1 MSEYQPAR
9 RRDPSSPLRKGT
21 ESMGRDLA
29 DFWTR
34 SESDLLS
41 NTTRG
46 LLAEY
51 IVGIALGCTDGTV
64 RREWDAFD
72 LLTESGLR
80 IEVKSSAYL
89 HSWQQKSAS
98 AIKFAVGP
106 ATAWFAETNSYAE
119 VRERSA
125 DVSVFCLFTTADRA
139 VADPLDVDQWTFY
152 VASTT
157 HINAAIGE
165 QKTITLASLRSRVQP
180 LETGFGGLLAAVEDA
195 GRSKRP

>member
-1 MSEYQPAR
+1 MSEYRPAQR
-9 RRDPSSPLRKGT
+9 RHPSSPLRRGT
-21 ESMGRDLA
+21 ETLGRDLA
-29 DFWTR
+29 DFWAW

-41 NTTRG
+41 NSTRG

-72 LLTESGLR
+72 LLTHNGLR

-89 HSWQQKSAS
+89 QSWQQKSAS
-98 AIKFAVGP
+98 AIKFTVGP

-125 DVSVFCLFTTADRA
+125 DVYVFCLFTTDDRA

-152 VASTT
+152 VAATK
-157 HINAAIGE
+157 HINATIGE
-165 QKTITLASLRSRVQP
+165 QKTITLTSLRNRVQP
-180 LETGFGGLLAAVEDA
+180 SETGFQGLQAAVEDA
-195 GRSKRP
+195 GRSNRS

>member
-21 ESMGRDLA
+21 ESLGRDLA
-29 DFWTR
+29 DFWAW

-80 IEVKSSAYL
+80 IELKSSAYL
-89 HSWQQKSAS
+89 QSWQQKSAS

-106 ATAWFAETNSYAE
+106 AMAWFAETNSYAG

-125 DVSVFCLFTTADRA
+125 DVYVFCLFTTTDRA
-139 VADPLDVDQWTFY
+139 VADPPRRRPVD
-152 VASTT
+152 
-157 HINAAIGE
+157 
-165 QKTITLASLRSRVQP
+165 LLRRVDHPHQRSDWRTEDHHVGQPAKSRP
-180 LETGFGGLLAAVEDA
+180 AT
-195 GRSKRP
+195 